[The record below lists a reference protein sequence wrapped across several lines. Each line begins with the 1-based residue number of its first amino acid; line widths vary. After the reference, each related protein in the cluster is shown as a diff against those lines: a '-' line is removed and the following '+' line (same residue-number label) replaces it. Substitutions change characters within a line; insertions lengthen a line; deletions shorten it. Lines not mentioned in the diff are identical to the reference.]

1 MEKDKTEDA
10 KDIEKP
16 VRRRRRKQEEEKKP
30 ATSLAGKL
38 FFKIVVTLLAIAIVA
53 GAVFYGG
60 KAFIKITREQKHT
73 RLTQEL
79 EHCREL
85 VSVKMRYSEI
95 VSLKRKAAGGLV
107 RSYSIVRFSGV
118 VRAGIADI
126 SDAQIEIGSNGK
138 SVSVILPRPE
148 ILGNEIVSQEV
159 YDEQQSIFRSVRI
172 TTEEIFDGID
182 AARKDVENK
191 LVVDGII
198 TEAAEQACKV
208 VKAVFVSAGFS
219 DVEVRTN

>member
-1 MEKDKTEDA
+1 MEKNKNTN
-10 KDIEKP
+10 DIEKP
-16 VRRRRRKQEEEKKP
+16 ARRRRRKQEEEKP
-30 ATSLAGKL
+30 ASSVAGKL
-38 FFKIVVTLLAIAIVA
+38 FFKIVVTLLALAIVA

-60 KAFIKITREQKHT
+60 KAFVKISREQKHT

-95 VSLKRKAAGGLV
+95 VSLKRTAAGGFA
-107 RSYSIVRFSGV
+107 RSYSIVRFSGI

-126 SDAQIEIGSNGK
+126 SEAKITIGNNGK
-138 SVSVILPRPE
+138 NVSVLLPRPE

-159 YDEQQSIFRSVRI
+159 YDEQQSVFRSVRI

-182 AARKDVENK
+182 AARKDVETK
-191 LVVDGII
+191 LIVDGILS
-198 TEAAEQACKV
+198 EAADQACKV
-208 VKAVFVSAGFS
+208 VKAVFTSAGFS

>member
-1 MEKDKTEDA
+1 MEKDKNKDA

-16 VRRRRRKQEEEKKP
+16 VRRRRRKQEEEKP
-30 ATSLAGKL
+30 ASSVAGKL
-38 FFKIVVTLLAIAIVA
+38 FFKIIVALLAVAIVA
-53 GAVFYGG
+53 GVVFYGG
-60 KAFIKITREQKHT
+60 KTFIKITREQKHT

-79 EHCREL
+79 EHCGEL

-95 VSLKRKAAGGLV
+95 VSLKRIVAGGLA
-107 RSYSIVRFSGV
+107 RSYSIVRFSGI

-126 SDAQIEIGSNGK
+126 SEAQITIGKNGK

-172 TTEEIFDGID
+172 TTEEIFNGID
-182 AARKDVENK
+182 EARKDVETK

-198 TEAAEQACKV
+198 SEAADHACKV
-208 VKAVFVSAGFS
+208 VKAVFTSAGFPN
-219 DVEVRTN
+219 VEVRTN

>member
-1 MEKDKTEDA
+1 MEKDKNKDA

-16 VRRRRRKQEEEKKP
+16 IRRRRRKQEEEKP
-30 ATSLAGKL
+30 ASSVAGKL
-38 FFKIVVTLLAIAIVA
+38 FFKIIVTLIAIAIVA
-53 GAVFYGG
+53 GVVFYGG
-60 KAFIKITREQKHT
+60 KTFVKITREQKHT

-95 VSLKRKAAGGLV
+95 VSLKRSAVAGLA
-107 RSYSIVRFSGV
+107 RSYSIVRFSGI

-126 SDAQIEIGSNGK
+126 SEAQITIGNTGK
-138 SVSVILPRPE
+138 NVSVVLPRPE

-172 TTEEIFDGID
+172 TTDEIFSGID

-191 LVVDGII
+191 LVVDGILS
-198 TEAAEQACKV
+198 EAADQACKV
-208 VKAVFVSAGFS
+208 VKAVFTSAGFS

>member
-1 MEKDKTEDA
+1 MENDKNKDA

-16 VRRRRRKQEEEKKP
+16 IRRRRRKQEEEKP
-30 ATSLAGKL
+30 ASSVAGKL
-38 FFKIVVTLLAIAIVA
+38 FFKIIVTLLAVAIVA
-53 GAVFYGG
+53 GVVFYGG

-95 VSLKRKAAGGLV
+95 VSLKRSFAGGLA
-107 RSYSIVRFSGV
+107 RSYSIVRFSGI

-126 SDAQIEIGSNGK
+126 SEAQIIIEKNGK
-138 SVSVILPRPE
+138 GVSVILPRPE

-172 TTEEIFDGID
+172 TTEEIFSGID
-182 AARKDVENK
+182 EARKDVESK
-191 LVVDGII
+191 LVADGILS
-198 TEAAEQACKV
+198 EAADHACKV
-208 VKAVFVSAGFS
+208 VEAIFISAGFS
-219 DVEVRTN
+219 DIEVITN